1 MAHCL
6 LYSLYQNVNN
16 NVYKEVSMSQQ
27 QSHDLV
33 YGLEDKPA
41 PGAALY
47 AGLQHVLASFVGII
61 TPTLIIGGVLGL
73 GEHVPYLISMAL
85 IVSGIGTF
93 IQARRIGP
101 IGAGMVCVQGTSFAF
116 LSSVLAAGF
125 IAKSNGGGP
134 EDILAMI
141 FGVCFVGA
149 FIEIILSQFI
159 GKLGKIITP
168 IVTGI
173 VVTTIGISLIKV
185 GMTDLAG
192 GVKAPDFGQWHNLA
206 LGAIVLVTIIALNRS
221 RNLMVRLSSILIGM
235 VIGYIVAAS
244 MGMVQLQN
252 AFNQPLV
259 SIPVPFKYGF
269 DFDWYAFLPI
279 AVIYAITAI
288 ESTGDIT
295 ANCIITKLPLSGPQ
309 YLNRIK
315 SGILGDGVNSMIA
328 AVFNTFPNTT
338 FSQNNSVIHLT
349 GIASRYVGYF
359 VALILCVL
367 GLFPIIGG
375 ILTTIPKPVIGGAT
389 LVMFGTVAA
398 AGIKIIAN
406 EHLDRRNLM
415 ILAVS
420 FGIGLGVML
429 VPEVMQEMPKLL
441 QSVFGS
447 PVTTSGI
454 AAVVM
459 TLVLPESKQ
468 AETKQAQQT
477 AARVSATQL
486 KNESA

>member
-1 MAHCL
+1 
-6 LYSLYQNVNN
+6 
-16 NVYKEVSMSQQ
+16 MSQPSNQ
-27 QSHDLV
+27 DLI
-33 YGLEDKPA
+33 YELDDKPA
-41 PGAALY
+41 AGPALY
-47 AGLQHVLASFVGII
+47 AGFQHVLASFVGII

-85 IVSGIGTF
+85 IVSGVGTF

-101 IGAGMVCVQGTSFAF
+101 IGAGMICVQGTSFAF
-116 LSSVLAAGF
+116 LGSVLAAGF
-125 IAKSNGGGP
+125 IAKAKGGGP
-134 EDILAMI
+134 EEILALI

-149 FIEIILSQFI
+149 FIEIFLSQFI
-159 GKLGKIITP
+159 GKLRRIITP
-168 IVTGI
+168 VVTGT
-173 VVTTIGISLIKV
+173 VVTIIGISLIKV

-192 GVKAPDFGQWHNLA
+192 GVKAADFGQPHNLL
-206 LGAIVLVTIIALNRS
+206 LGAIVLMTIIALNRS
-221 RNLMVRLSSILIGM
+221 KNLMVRLSSILVGM
-235 VIGYIVAAS
+235 VVGYIVAAT
-244 MGMVQLQN
+244 MGLVSIGS
-252 AFNQPLV
+252 AFNQPLM
-259 SIPVPFKYGF
+259 SIPVPFKFGF
-269 DFDWYAFLPI
+269 DFDWYAFVPI
-279 AVIYAITAI
+279 AVIYTITAI

-295 ANCIITKLPLSGPQ
+295 ANCMITKQPVTGTN

-315 SGILGDGVNSMIA
+315 SGILGDGVNSMLA

-398 AGIKIIAN
+398 AGIKIIAR
-406 EHLDRRNLM
+406 EELDRRNLM

-429 VPEVMQEMPKLL
+429 VPDMIKEMPKLM

-454 AAVVM
+454 AAIIM
-459 TLVLPESKQ
+459 SLVLPEQDETSVASK
-468 AETKQAQQT
+468 TDKSLN
-477 AARVSATQL
+477 SAVTS
-486 KNESA
+486 K

>member
-1 MAHCL
+1 MSQH
-6 LYSLYQNVNN
+6 NN
-16 NVYKEVSMSQQ
+16 N
-27 QSHDLV
+27 DLI
-33 YGLEDKPA
+33 YQLEDRPSN
-41 PGAALY
+41 GRALY

-73 GEHVPYLISMAL
+73 GDYVPYLISMAL
-85 IVSGIGTF
+85 IVSGVGTF

-101 IGAGMVCVQGTSFAF
+101 VGAGMICVQGTSFAF

-125 IAKSNGGGP
+125 IAKSKGGGP
-134 EDILAMI
+134 DEILALI

-159 GKLGKIITP
+159 DKLRRIITP
-168 IVTGI
+168 VVTGT
-173 VVTTIGISLIKV
+173 VVTIIGISLIKV

-192 GVKAPDFGQWHNLA
+192 GFNAPDFGQLHNLI

-221 RNLMVRLSSILIGM
+221 TNIMLRLSSILIGM
-235 VIGYIVAAS
+235 FVGYLVAMA
-244 MGMVQLQN
+244 MGLVHFDN
-252 AFNQPLV
+252 AFTQPLV

-269 DFDWYAFLPI
+269 SFDWVAFLPI
-279 AVIYAITAI
+279 AVIYTITAI

-295 ANCIITKLPLSGPQ
+295 ANCMITKQPVTGAS
-309 YLNRIK
+309 YFKRIK
-315 SGILGDGVNSMIA
+315 AGILGDGINSMLA
-328 AVFNTFPNTT
+328 AIFNTFPNTT
-338 FSQNNSVIHLT
+338 FSQNNSVIQLT

-367 GLFPIIGG
+367 GLFPIIGA

-398 AGIKIIAN
+398 AGIKIIAR
-406 EHLDRRNLM
+406 EELDRRNLM

-420 FGIGLGVML
+420 FGIGLGVMM
-429 VPEVMQEMPKLL
+429 VPETVQLLPKVL

-454 AAVVM
+454 AAIVM
-459 TLVLPESKQ
+459 TLVLP
-468 AETKQAQQT
+468 TKEGEMSSPSPAT
-477 AARVSATQL
+477 APVSAHG
-486 KNESA
+486 K